1 MSQDLI
7 IPISSGFALGSIS
20 NNTLSKFMYVGQKG
34 VSYYGEAHLSPWNA
48 WIHTCMMPFSIY
60 GILLWIPALLRLN
73 PNYARKL
80 IWFLYYLWGGHYYDM
95 NKLGALMYFC
105 MYWYTVNKA
114 VENYKLDY
122 EKIAYGEEKKIE
134 CSSPRVNH
142 DYNALAK
149 KINTK
154 ATWYLFKKGLLY
166 STLGLTFQE
175 GFGHWL
181 GGDIPSRPEA
191 VLNAIVYAMYFSSAH
206 MLGY

>member
-7 IPISSGFALGSIS
+7 IPISSGFALGSVINES
-20 NNTLSKFMYVGQKG
+20 LSKFMLDKKVFHIMVKHIYHRGMHG
-34 VSYYGEAHLSPWNA
+34 Y
-48 WIHTCMMPFSIY
+48 TCMMPFSVY
-60 GILLWIPALLRLN
+60 GILLWVPALLRLN
-73 PNYARKL
+73 PNYARQL
-80 IWFLYYLWGGHYYDM
+80 IWFLYYVWGGHYYDM

-114 VENYKLDY
+114 VENYRLDY

-142 DYNALAK
+142 DYNALAN

-154 ATWYLFKKGLLY
+154 ATWYLLKKGLLY

-181 GGDIPSRPEA
+181 NCDIPSRPKA
-191 VLNAIVYAMYFSSAH
+191 VVNAIVYYMYFSSTH
-206 MLGY
+206 VLGY